1 MLRDHLSRNQSQS
14 EQGERQETPNSA
26 GEHTNASPPQPHKD
40 DEEFVPVSHEDV
52 EDVDEDDDES
62 GMQRVLRP
70 LLGLQRQGQ
79 RSRGAGANK
88 YADLHPFAQIL
99 SLSDL
104 EACVALESA
113 AFPEHE
119 RCSRD
124 KVCSGS
130 LDPPCS
136 SPFNPESWP
145 SPKAAM
151 GHVLPHQNDF
161 SPQKKSNHHK
171 TNIVPDEMGL

>member
-1 MLRDHLSRNQSQS
+1 MLRDHLSSHQSQS
-14 EQGERQETPNSA
+14 EQGERQENPNPA

-62 GMQRVLRP
+62 EMQRVLRP

-119 RCSRD
+119 RCSKD

-130 LDPPCS
+130 FRSTSLL
-136 SPFNPESWP
+136 PFNPILGP
-145 SPKAAM
+145 VPKQQW
-151 GHVLPHQNDF
+151 VTF
-161 SPQKKSNHHK
+161 SRTRMNLHLKKSNHHK
-171 TNIVPDEMGL
+171 TNIVPDEMGH